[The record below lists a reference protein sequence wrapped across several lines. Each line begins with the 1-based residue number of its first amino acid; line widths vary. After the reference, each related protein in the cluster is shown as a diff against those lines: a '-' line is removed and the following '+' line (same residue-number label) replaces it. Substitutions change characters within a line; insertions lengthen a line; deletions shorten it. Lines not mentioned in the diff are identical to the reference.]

1 MLFAVAGLCRA
12 ETDDGPWNQF
22 RGPGG
27 SGVLR
32 AARPPVRIE
41 AACLAWKTPIPP
53 GHSSPVLSQNMIFL
67 TAVEKDRLVT
77 LAFDTATGQQVW
89 RQEAPRVPLEK
100 AHPTSSPAAPTP
112 YADDERVY
120 VYFGSFGLLC
130 YDHTG
135 REQWRVPIPPPQS
148 LYGTATSPIAH
159 GENLIMVLD
168 NDANLAGSKMS
179 QSRILAVKKAT
190 GERVWETPRP
200 LLRSGWSTPAIWN
213 HDDGQDLVVL
223 GSTRVCGYDPQSG
236 AEKWF
241 ATGFSKETISVPV
254 AGNGRAYV
262 GAAMLGGVSDE
273 QPDREPF
280 WKAMLRFDA
289 NGDSK
294 IERAEITEHFTFPLR
309 PELPVEHPGFG
320 VPLAADAAKRKER
333 QNGIFD
339 SSDKNKDGFWTREEF
354 LASMSF
360 TRGKPMLMAIRP
372 GGKGDITTTHVDWQV
387 HQGIPEI
394 PSPLFY
400 KDRVYMV
407 RNGGVLTAVDAAQGK
422 AVYSER
428 VGRGGQYGASPVAA
442 NDHLYLIS
450 NKGAV
455 SVVKAGDAFQVA
467 HQHDLDESVFV
478 TPALDANTIYVRA
491 EKNLHAFR
499 ARE

>member
-1 MLFAVAGLCRA
+1 
-12 ETDDGPWNQF
+12 
-22 RGPGG
+22 
-27 SGVLR
+27 
-32 AARPPVRIE
+32 
-41 AACLAWKTPIPP
+41 
-53 GHSSPVLSQNMIFL
+53 
-67 TAVEKDRLVT
+67 
-77 LAFDTATGQQVW
+77 
-89 RQEAPRVPLEK
+89 
-100 AHPTSSPAAPTP
+100 
-112 YADDERVY
+112 
-120 VYFGSFGLLC
+120 
-130 YDHTG
+130 
-135 REQWRVPIPPPQS
+135 
-148 LYGTATSPIAH
+148 
-159 GENLIMVLD
+159 
-168 NDANLAGSKMS
+168 
-179 QSRILAVKKAT
+179 
-190 GERVWETPRP
+190 
-200 LLRSGWSTPAIWN
+200 
-213 HDDGQDLVVL
+213 
-223 GSTRVCGYDPQSG
+223 
-236 AEKWF
+236 
-241 ATGFSKETISVPV
+241 
-254 AGNGRAYV
+254 
-262 GAAMLGGVSDE
+262 MLGGVSDE